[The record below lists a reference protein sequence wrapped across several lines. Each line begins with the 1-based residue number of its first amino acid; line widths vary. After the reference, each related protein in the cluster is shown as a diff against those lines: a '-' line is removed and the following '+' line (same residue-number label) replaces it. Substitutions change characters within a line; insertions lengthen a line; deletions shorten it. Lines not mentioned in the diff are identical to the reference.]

1 MHHSSH
7 SPSLLLCSLLSP
19 LLLLCVF
26 QFLRYLFTFFHYYYS
41 YSVVSVSVS
50 VSTSSQPH
58 PVFSI
63 LFVVVI
69 ITKALTYLSSFRFVA
84 YPLHTGY
91 TNCVGETHLKGIPK
105 CEREKERGRE
115 RCLLPPVAVY
125 IRSHLL
131 WLIFTGIFSA
141 WVDPL
146 SFVTCFKGISSSFL
160 SLSIVSVC
168 VYIWIHLLTFISFRF
183 FASFFIGPPYH
194 YSNILP
200 RHAFRSLVLLFL

>member
-41 YSVVSVSVS
+41 YSVVSVSVFVFS
-50 VSTSSQPH
+50 IAPS

-69 ITKALTYLSSFRFVA
+69 ISKALTYLSSFRFVA
-84 YPLHTGY
+84 YPLRTGY

-105 CEREKERGRE
+105 CERERKRE
-115 RCLLPPVAVY
+115 ISTAPVSAY

-131 WLIFTGIFSA
+131 LLISTGICSA

-146 SFVTCFKGISSSFL
+146 SFVTCFKGIPSSFL
-160 SLSIVSVC
+160 SLSYLCVC
-168 VYIWIHLLTFISFRF
+168 VCLYLNSFACFHFVSFLSFIFYW
-183 FASFFIGPPYH
+183 AT
-194 YSNILP
+194 L
-200 RHAFRSLVLLFL
+200 SLFKYFT